1 MSGSARL
8 ALPLL
13 SVGQA
18 QKEFTVNEAFQTL
31 DLLVAGMVEEPPL
44 ATPPATPSL
53 GACYIVAEDATD
65 AWAGKSQCVAGWT
78 SGGWRFVA
86 PFEGLPV
93 HVRSTGTC
101 AMFRGGA
108 WEIGQVRGAAL
119 VIGNEQVVGSRA
131 AAIASPA
138 GGATIDSGARAAID
152 AILGALRG
160 HGLIG
165 I

>member
-1 MSGSARL
+1 MAATPRL
-8 ALPLL
+8 SLPFL

-31 DLLVAGMVEEPPL
+31 DLVAVGAVEEPPL
-44 ATPPATPSL
+44 ATPPVSPAL

-86 PFEGLPV
+86 PVEGFSV
-93 HVRSTGTC
+93 FVRATGTY
-101 AMFRGGA
+101 AIFRGGV

-119 VIGNEQVVGSRA
+119 VIGDEQVVGSRA
-131 AAIASPA
+131 AAIASPT
-138 GGATIDSGARAAID
+138 GGATIDSEARAAIE
-152 AILGALRG
+152 AILGALRA
-160 HGLIG
+160 HGLIE